1 MTVAFDGLREAGVAT
16 RTACT
21 LTGRARASHY
31 RRLRPPAVRRPPI
44 PQSERRAPTQALS
57 PVERAAVLGVLN
69 TVGNADLSIGQVWVR
84 ELDEG
89 RYWCSLSSMYR
100 IAAAAGQTRERRAQA
115 THPAKVK
122 PELLA
127 DVPSQVWSWD
137 ITKLRG
143 PTKGVWFHLYVLI
156 DIYSRYNPG
165 WIVAAREDS
174 ALAKDFLDEAITRNS
189 TVPHTV
195 HADRGTSMTSK
206 PVSALLVDLGVT
218 RSHSRPRVSNDCPLL
233 RSAVQ
238 DEEVPLRLPP
248 ILRHRPGRAN
258 VSVKD
263 SSPSTTTFIAIP
275 GSDGIPLLRSTSA
288 PLAPSTRPARSPS
301 TRPRPRTQNGS
312 PAAQCHHESPSSPG
326 STNPNQNY
334 RTPDHRTVSLD
345 LTDTDMCRLEL
356 CRMRNGLRSN

>member
-1 MTVAFDGLREAGVAT
+1 
-16 RTACT
+16 
-21 LTGRARASHY
+21 
-31 RRLRPPAVRRPPI
+31 
-44 PQSERRAPTQALS
+44 
-57 PVERAAVLGVLN
+57 
-69 TVGNADLSIGQVWVR
+69 
-84 ELDEG
+84 
-89 RYWCSLSSMYR
+89 MYR

-137 ITKLRG
+137 ITKLRS

-174 ALAKDFLDEAITRNS
+174 ALAKEFLDEAITRDG

-238 DEEVPLRLPP
+238 DDEVPLRLPP
-248 ILRHRPGRAN
+248 ILRHRPGRVN

>member
-1 MTVAFDGLREAGVAT
+1 MTVAFDGLAEAGVAT
-16 RTACT
+16 KMACS

-31 RRLRPPAVRRPPI
+31 RRLRPPRVLRPPI

-57 PVERAAVLGVLN
+57 PAERGAVLEVLN

-100 IAAAAGQTRERRAQA
+100 IARAAGQTRERRAQA

-127 DVPSQVWSWD
+127 DAPSQVWSWD

-143 PTKGVWFHLYVLI
+143 PAKGVWFHLYVLI

-174 ALAKDFLDEAITRNS
+174 ALAKDFLDEAITRNG

-218 RSHSRPRVSNDCPLL
+218 RSHSRPRVSNDNPFSEAQFKTMKYLY
-233 RSAVQ
+233 
-238 DEEVPLRLPP
+238 D
-248 ILRHRPGRAN
+248 
-258 VSVKD
+258 
-263 SSPSTTTFIAIP
+263 FP
-275 GSDGIPLLRSTSA
+275 GSFASVHDARAFCEGFFAEYNHVHRHSGIGWHTPASVHFGTAAAIDDARAVTLNAAYTAHPERFA
-288 PLAPSTRPARSPS
+288 RRPVPPKIPEQSWINQPQ
-301 TRPRPRTQNGS
+301 PELQN
-312 PAAQCHHESPSSPG
+312 
-326 STNPNQNY
+326 T
-334 RTPDHRTVSLD
+334 
-345 LTDTDMCRLEL
+345 
-356 CRMRNGLRSN
+356 